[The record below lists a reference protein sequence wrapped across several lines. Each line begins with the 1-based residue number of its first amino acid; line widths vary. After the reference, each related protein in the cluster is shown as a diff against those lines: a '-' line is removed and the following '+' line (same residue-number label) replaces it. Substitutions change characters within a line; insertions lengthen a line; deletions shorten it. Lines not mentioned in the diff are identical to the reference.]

1 MFLEDEN
8 ADGLRFLMELGAVT
22 EENRFPL
29 CQMAAELNKTSLQ
42 LLLMNGKK
50 HRPPALSWD

>member
-1 MFLEDEN
+1 
-8 ADGLRFLMELGAVT
+8 MELGAVT